1 MTGAEQDEE
10 FECRVCRDTGDES
23 APLVSPCLCDGSM
36 KYVHEECLVRW
47 LTLKNSTSCEICSHE
62 FSFTAVYARNTP
74 KKLPV
79 SDICQAF
86 WKLLATLAPTFAR
99 YSYVCLLW
107 TVILPLNI
115 SWGFMIWE
123 RNGFSF
129 ASVFERL
136 TLKSIG
142 EDMQQGI
149 FLVVTTTVVVL
160 SLVAFTDF
168 YRWRAEDQNAIEAAM
183 EQDRIQRQHIEVVEP
198 LAEQNNLLQA
208 RNEGVAN
215 GNEEGHVPAP
225 QAAVGVPVLE
235 APAPQEQAAVPP
247 AVNNIDGIGD
257 IPVDDI
263 DDMGAVEIQVPFMA
277 LVGLEGHPLAALRN
291 MVLFWFFVSLVLV
304 FFVAFPRGVGRGFLA
319 TVLGTSSMGVNTTD
333 VLVPGRPLVTGGI
346 HYLVGNVVIILAL
359 VGIPSYCAQFFHS
372 SLSSEIAGRMVE
384 YLSAVSA
391 ILKITVLFIFK
402 MGIYPVCLGLVWHA
416 CDIDRFKHLPSV
428 QSEWNMMNDYPVTYG
443 VALHWVMGIAFMLFV
458 TVIILELKDVLH
470 PEVLN
475 GVVRVPNPEQNLL
488 ETLLDDSWA
497 THARRSFV
505 SSVIYVMLIL
515 CFLIIPT
522 ELLSILPFDC
532 VAKMLPFRPPTSYI
546 WVNGQLLC
554 EITVAYLIVYYTIE
568 PFKKALRVGLERFL
582 PSICSLLG
590 LELYMLPVEIPED
603 LMLGNEENLNVFLA
617 SKRGAEY
624 QREEFFGPRKLFPRK
639 KPTWCLPR
647 LFMLVF
653 VIWVAVIAINTII
666 LALFALAIYSPFWAF
681 AVPAT
686 DQHGPYG
693 FAASSVLGYLLVN
706 RIEKL
711 RRNILGI
718 LVENS
723 KIFIVGIVLV
733 AVGVH
738 NVMGDTPLVIG
749 KVQMA
754 LWSISLWSICIW
766 SLEIIRTM
774 VGLIWLSGLI
784 MCIIDILQT
793 NLLPAWSTLHD
804 ILRDEKYLI
813 GRRLMNRGE
822 QDEESVES

>member
-1 MTGAEQDEE
+1 MTGAEEDEE
-10 FECRVCRDTGDES
+10 FECRVCRDFGDES

-47 LTLKNSTSCEICSHE
+47 LKLKNSTSCEICSHE

-86 WKLLATLAPTFAR
+86 WKLLATLAPSFAR
-99 YSYVCLLW
+99 YSYVCILW

-123 RNGFSF
+123 RDGFSF
-129 ASVFERL
+129 ASVYERL

-149 FLVVTTTVVVL
+149 FLMVTTTVVVL

-183 EQDRIQRQHIEVVEP
+183 QQERIQRQHIEVLEP
-198 LAEQNNLLQA
+198 LAEQNGLLQA
-208 RNEGVAN
+208 PNEAVAN
-215 GNEEGHVPAP
+215 ANVDDHVPVP
-225 QAAVGVPVLE
+225 QAAGGVPVLE
-235 APAPQEQAAVPP
+235 APAPHEQAAIPP
-247 AVNNIDGIGD
+247 AVNDIGD

-263 DDMGAVEIQVPFMA
+263 DDMGGVEIQVPFMA
-277 LVGLEGHPLAALRN
+277 LVGLEGHPVAALRN

-319 TVLGTSSMGVNTTD
+319 TVLGTSSLGVNTTD
-333 VLVPGRPLVTGGI
+333 FLVPGRPLVAGGI
-346 HYLVGNVVIILAL
+346 HYLVGNVVIISAL

-402 MGIYPVCLGLVWHA
+402 MGVYPVCLGLVWHA
-416 CDIDRFKHLPSV
+416 CDIDRFKQLPSV
-428 QSEWNMMNDYPVTYG
+428 QSEWEMMNTYPVTYG
-443 VALHWVMGIAFMLFV
+443 VALHWVLGIAFMLFV

-475 GVVRVPNPEQNLL
+475 GVVRVPNPDQNLL

-522 ELLSILPFDC
+522 ELLSILPFDW
-532 VAKMLPFRPPTSYI
+532 VAKMLPFRPPTSYT

-554 EITVAYLIVYYTIE
+554 EVTVAYLIVYYTIE

-582 PSICSLLG
+582 PNICSLLG

-617 SKRGAEY
+617 SKRGADY
-624 QREEFFGPRKLFPRK
+624 QKVEFFGPRKLFPRK
-639 KPTWCLPR
+639 KPTWCFPR
-647 LFMLVF
+647 LLMLVF

-681 AVPAT
+681 AVPAA

-693 FAASSVLGYLLVN
+693 FAASSVLGFLLAN
-706 RIEKL
+706 RVEKL
-711 RRNILGI
+711 RRNVLGM

-733 AVGVH
+733 AVGVN
-738 NVMGDTPLVIG
+738 NVIGDTPLAIG
-749 KVQMA
+749 NVRMA
-754 LWSISLWSICIW
+754 LWPICIW
-766 SLEIIRTM
+766 SLQIVRTM
-774 VGLIWLSGLI
+774 VGLIWLSC
-784 MCIIDILQT
+784 MTWCIHDIVQT
-793 NLLPAWSTLHD
+793 NLLPAWSSLHD
-804 ILRDEKYLI
+804 ILRDKKYLV

-822 QDEESVES
+822 EDAKVEEL